1 MCFFFFLNFFPLSIV
16 LITHTWNWP
25 CVLWFSFHLT
35 LLVLLSHC
43 FTPVQH
49 ETHFQQHFSIS
60 VSLSLACFY
69 LSLSLSLV
77 LQRTRA
83 KANTLS
89 DNNEKHWYRWDEEML
104 LFFFSYCW
112 CRARCE
118 RAPATHNKHTKML
131 DASFLLW
138 TDCFA
143 THSFSH
149 HIVSIRDCMKCV
161 VYFVVF
167 FFVLPQFRDRFTQ
180 FFFCR
185 WVPNITR
192 DYPLLTN
199 KILSKVEQKSFFSRD
214 FLLEKGS

>member
-104 LFFFSYCW
+104 LFFFPTADVVHGANARLRHTTSTRKCW
-112 CRARCE
+112 MLRFYFE
-118 RAPATHNKHTKML
+118 LTVLLHTL
-131 DASFLLW
+131 SLITLYQFETVWSVLCILLFSFLFCHNSVI
-138 TDCFA
+138 D
-143 THSFSH
+143 SH
-149 HIVSIRDCMKCV
+149 N
-161 VYFVVF
+161 F
-167 FFVLPQFRDRFTQ
+167 FFVGEFR
-180 FFFCR
+180 
-185 WVPNITR
+185 I
-192 DYPLLTN
+192 
-199 KILSKVEQKSFFSRD
+199 SRAIIHY
-214 FLLEKGS
+214 